1 MFTYK
6 VDETNT
12 VSIYADGAESP
23 LILQDINPSGEA
35 WANLSEAT
43 AWAEDYIAKVEAQ
56 IAADAL
62 IVEAEEAAE
71 VAPVEEVTE

>member
-1 MFTYK
+1 MFTYEI
-6 VDETNT
+6 DENNA
-12 VSIYADGAESP
+12 VSIYADGAENP
-23 LILQDINPSGEA
+23 LILQDINPSGEV

-62 IVEAEEAAE
+62 IVESEE

>member
-1 MFTYK
+1 MFTYE
-6 VDETNT
+6 VDENNA

-35 WANLSEAT
+35 WVDSAEAA
-43 AWAEDYIAKVEAQ
+43 AWAEGYIAAVEAQ

-62 IVEAEEAAE
+62 IVEAEEA
-71 VAPVEEVTE
+71 PVEEVTE